1 MTAHWRTIPIADSTL
16 NPHWLTLAVG
26 SAYAQQHLIR
36 RIVQGESPQVSLGSN
51 IAEVDEIIKFQAAE
65 IAKMSTIHDAFL
77 ETQR

>member
-1 MTAHWRTIPIADSTL
+1 M
-16 NPHWLTLAVG
+16 
-26 SAYAQQHLIR
+26 IR
-36 RIVQGESPQVSLGSN
+36 RNVQGESPQVSLGSN